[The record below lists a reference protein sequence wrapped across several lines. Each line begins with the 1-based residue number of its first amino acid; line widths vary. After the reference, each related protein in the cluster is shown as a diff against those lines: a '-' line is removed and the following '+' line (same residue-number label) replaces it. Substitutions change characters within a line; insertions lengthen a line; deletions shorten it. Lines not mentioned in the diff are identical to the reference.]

1 MANEVN
7 REIACKDCGQPFT
20 LAPSEVAFFE
30 SRDLSLPRRCKPCR
44 AYRRQERA
52 EQDAHGEPPR

>member
-1 MANEVN
+1 MAEMNG
-7 REIACKDCGQPFT
+7 EIACKDCGQPFT
-20 LAPSEVAFFE
+20 LGASEIAFFE
-30 SRDLSLPRRCKPCR
+30 RRGLSVPRRCRECR